1 MHEWS
6 HEILS
11 RLAALNLSPVRE
23 AEIIEEVAQHL
34 EDRYQELVAA
44 GAKVAWP
51 SCVAVRLGVGIPG

>member
-11 RLAALNLSPVRE
+11 RLAGLNLSPVRE

-34 EDRYQELVAA
+34 EDRYQELVAG
-44 GAKVAWP
+44 GAKVTWP
-51 SCVAVRLGVGIPG
+51 SYVAADLGVGIPG